1 MSAHLP
7 QLHAPRWLRE
17 RLHGGSRGH
26 RVPLRRPGRA
36 ARAVSVLPVALVA
49 AIALGAWTA
58 QIADVAESG
67 APLGLRM
74 LAAGL
79 EPPPVGGASA
89 RVADDTA
96 LGVLADMPAASVD
109 AITL

>member
-1 MSAHLP
+1 MMSAHLP
-7 QLHAPRWLRE
+7 ELHAPRWLRE

-26 RVPLRRPGRA
+26 RHSARRPGRA
-36 ARAVSVLPVALVA
+36 RAVSLMPVVLVA
-49 AIALGAWTA
+49 ALALGAWSA
-58 QIADVAESG
+58 QIADVAASG

-79 EPPPVGGASA
+79 GLPPVAGPSA
-89 RVADDTA
+89 QVADDSA
-96 LGVLADMPAASVD
+96 LMDMPAASVD

>member
-26 RVPLRRPGRA
+26 RHAVRRPGR
-36 ARAVSVLPVALVA
+36 ARAVSVLPVALVVA
-49 AIALGAWTA
+49 FSLGAWSA
-58 QIADVAESG
+58 QIADVAASG

-79 EPPPVGGASA
+79 GLPAGVGTSA
-89 RVADDTA
+89 QVADDA
-96 LGVLADMPAASVD
+96 GLVVDMPPASVD